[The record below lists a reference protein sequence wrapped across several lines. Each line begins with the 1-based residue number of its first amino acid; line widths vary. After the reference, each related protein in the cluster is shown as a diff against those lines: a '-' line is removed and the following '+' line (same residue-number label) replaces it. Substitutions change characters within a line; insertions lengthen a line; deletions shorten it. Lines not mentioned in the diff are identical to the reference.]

1 LLGTPAS
8 RKLRATTFLVNVLRF
23 GFVRAD
29 ISTGVTRRIG
39 ITA

>member
-1 LLGTPAS
+1 LLGNPAK
-8 RKLRATTFLVNVLRF
+8 RKLRATTFPLNVLRF
-23 GFVRAD
+23 DFVRAD

>member
-1 LLGTPAS
+1 LLGTPDN
-8 RKLRATTFLVNVLRF
+8 RKLRATTLQANVLRF